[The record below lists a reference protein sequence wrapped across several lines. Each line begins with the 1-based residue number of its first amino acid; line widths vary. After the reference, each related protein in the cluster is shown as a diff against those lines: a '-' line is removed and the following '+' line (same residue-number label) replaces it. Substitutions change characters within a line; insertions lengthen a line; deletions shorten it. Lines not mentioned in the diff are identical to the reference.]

1 MGVKGMKLT
10 INKDEF
16 FKGIQEAQR
25 VIYLKSGFT
34 ALQGILIKA
43 KKDYLLIAGGD
54 KNLYLETEVKADV
67 YEEGSIVVESRLL
80 GDIVRK
86 LPDAP
91 IEISTVGDRNIKIIC
106 DKNIINLVYQDE
118 DSFPKMPEIKEDIK
132 VSIPQKAIKRMIK
145 GTTFATDQSGL
156 RPIYSGVLFDLKDN
170 ELNMV
175 ALDGIRAAICHYLN
189 ENKGIISVVI
199 PGRTL
204 NEVAKI
210 SEVEDTEVKITFT
223 SNQILFTIGKTRVIS
238 TLLDGEF
245 GKYETFIPN
254 EYTLKVAM
262 NKQILI
268 DNLERASIIGREGS
282 FSSVILDMQE
292 DKMYITSS
300 SQIGDIKGEIDVLLQ
315 GLPLQVKANSKYI
328 LDALNAIEDEE
339 VMLKFTSSL
348 SVFVITERNN
358 ENSTY
363 LISPV
368 RM

>member
-1 MGVKGMKLT
+1 MRFR

-16 FKGIQEAQR
+16 FQGIQEAQR
-25 VIYLKSGFT
+25 VIYLKGGFT
-34 ALQGILIKA
+34 TLQGVLIKA

-54 KNLYLETEVKADV
+54 KNLYLETEVKAEV
-67 YEEGSIVVESRLL
+67 YEEGSIVVESKLL
-80 GDIVRK
+80 GDIIRK
-86 LPDAP
+86 LPNAP
-91 IEISTVGDRNIKIIC
+91 IEVSTVSDRNIKIIC

-132 VSIPQKAIKRMIK
+132 VSIPQKVMKRMIK

-156 RPIYSGVLFDLKDN
+156 RPIYSGVLFHLKDTR
-170 ELNMV
+170 LNMV
-175 ALDGIRAAICHYLN
+175 ALDGIRAAICYYLN
-189 ENKGIISVVI
+189 GSSGTVSAVI

-210 SEVEDTEVKITFT
+210 SEIENHDIKITFT
-223 SNQILFTIGKTRVIS
+223 SNQILFTIGKTKVIS

-254 EYTLKVAM
+254 EYTLKVTV
-262 NKQILI
+262 NKQSLI

-282 FSSVILDMQE
+282 FSAVLLDILE
-292 DKMYITSS
+292 DKMHITSN
-300 SQIGDIKGEIDVLLQ
+300 SQIGDIKGEIDVLAQ
-315 GLPLQVKANSKYI
+315 GLPMRIKVNSKF
-328 LDALNAIEDEE
+328 LLEALNAIEDEE
-339 VMLKFTSSL
+339 IMLKFTSSL
-348 SVFVITERNN
+348 SVFVITGKSND
-358 ENSTY
+358 NSTY